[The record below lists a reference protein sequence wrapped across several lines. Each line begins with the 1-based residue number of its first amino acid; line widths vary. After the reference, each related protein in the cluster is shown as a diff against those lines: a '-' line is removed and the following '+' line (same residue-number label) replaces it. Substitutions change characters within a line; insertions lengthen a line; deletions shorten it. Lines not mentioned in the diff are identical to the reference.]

1 MASSAEPMSV
11 HILSARIRAA
21 SPPDLDAMVG
31 LIEQLFALEPDYGFD
46 AAKVKHGLDL
56 LLCQTDTA
64 AVWVAEQDGQV
75 VGMCSAQIVI
85 STAEGGRVAW
95 VEDVVVRH
103 DLHGSGLGRRLLDAV
118 STWAKRHGI
127 SRLQLLADTENAAAL
142 NFYRRLDWQ
151 TTRMICLRQRPGE

>member
-1 MASSAEPMSV
+1 MAATAEPMSV
-11 HILSARIRAA
+11 RIRIACA
-21 SPPDLDAMVG
+21 PDLDAMVG

-46 AAKVKHGLDL
+46 AAKVRRGLGL
-56 LLCQTDTA
+56 LLNSEETA
-64 AVWVAEQDGQV
+64 ALWVAELDGQV
-75 VGMCSAQIVI
+75 IGMCSAQIVI

-103 DLHGSGLGRRLLDAV
+103 DQRGSGIGRRLLDAV

>member
-1 MASSAEPMSV
+1 MINSAEPMSV
-11 HILSARIRAA
+11 RIRTACT
-21 SPPDLDAMVG
+21 PDLDAMVG

-46 AAKVKHGLDL
+46 AAKVRRGLGL
-56 LLCQTDTA
+56 LLNSEETA
-64 AVWVAEQDGQV
+64 ALWVAELDGQV

-103 DLHGSGLGRRLLDAV
+103 DLHGSGIGRRLLDAV

-127 SRLQLLADTENAAAL
+127 SRLQLLADAENAAAL

>member
-1 MASSAEPMSV
+1 MAATAEPMSV
-11 HILSARIRAA
+11 RIRIACA
-21 SPPDLDAMVG
+21 PDLDAMVG

-46 AAKVKHGLDL
+46 AAKVRRGLGL
-56 LLCQTDTA
+56 LLNNEETA
-64 AVWVAEQDGQV
+64 ALWVAEQDGHA
-75 VGMCSAQIVI
+75 VGMCTAQIVI
-85 STAEGGRVAW
+85 STSEGGRVAW

-103 DLHGSGLGRRLLDAV
+103 DLRGSGIGHRLLDAV
-118 STWAKRHGI
+118 STWAMRHGI